1 MLLELIA
8 EIWNF
13 TRDAAFYLLGGFA
26 LAGLIR
32 VFVTEQTVARH
43 LGGQGF
49 KPVMWAALIGAPLPL
64 CSCGVLPAAAG
75 LRRQGASR
83 AAITSFL
90 ISTPETGVDSFMV
103 SYALLDPVMTI
114 VRPVAAL
121 FTAFFTGAAALLLNR
136 EQPSD
141 DTPAL
146 SPAAACSGGCGDTDI
161 SPGKPTRPSLPVR
174 LAGSLHYS
182 FFTLLADLALYLAV
196 GLILAGA
203 VSYFIPVGSFDNI
216 PGGQWSTILMII
228 GIGVPLY
235 ICATSSTPL
244 AAALIVKGLSPGAAL
259 LLLMV
264 GPATNLSALIV
275 IWRILGPRGLVIYLA
290 GITFSGLAF
299 CFGLDW
305 LYAAL
310 EIDPVATVGAAVEM
324 VPGTVADI
332 SALILCLLLAYGI
345 YQQKIRPR
353 LRKTPSSCCD

>member
-32 VFVTEQTVARH
+32 VFITEQTVAGH
-43 LGGQGF
+43 LGGRGF
-49 KPVMWAALIGAPLPL
+49 KPVLWASLIGAPLPL
-64 CSCGVLPAAAG
+64 CSCSVLPAAAG

-83 AAITSFL
+83 AATTSFL
-90 ISTPETGVDSFMV
+90 ISTPETGIDSLVV

-121 FTAFFTGAAALLLNR
+121 FTAFFTGAAELLFNR

-141 DTPAL
+141 ATPAL
-146 SPAAACSGGCGDTDI
+146 SQAAACGGRGCDTAAPD
-161 SPGKPTRPSLPVR
+161 SQSASQPLPVR
-174 LAGSLHYS
+174 LAGGLRYS
-182 FFTLLADLALYLAV
+182 FFTLLADLSVYMAA
-196 GLILAGA
+196 GLVLAGA
-203 VSYFIPVGSFDNI
+203 TAYFIPVGSFDNL
-216 PGGQWSTILMII
+216 PGGQWSTILLIL

-244 AAALIVKGLSPGAAL
+244 AAALIAKGLSPGAAL
-259 LLLMV
+259 LLLLV
-264 GPATNLSALIV
+264 GPATNLSALSV

-310 EIDPVATVGAAVEM
+310 EIDPTVSVGAAVEM
-324 VPGTVADI
+324 VPGTVANI
-332 SALILCLLLAYGI
+332 SAVILCLLLAYGI
-345 YQQKIRPR
+345 YKEKIRPR
-353 LRKTPSSCCD
+353 LKKASSSGCH